1 MSSSQMLIATAL
13 DHIRHGVMIYDYDLV
28 VVAFNQRA
36 REILKVPLEQFSVGE
51 PFENLVRINAEN
63 GGYGGVGAV
72 DIRVAERMAKAR
84 TFELFHQ
91 DQRLFYGSQM
101 EVFGVPI
108 PGVGYVVT
116 YTDTAAT
123 KLAEN
128 SAKAAEHRLHMSQA
142 FARIGTW
149 EQGLNSL
156 EWVFSE
162 SVSTMFSGEIAEAGV
177 ASEEVWRFLH
187 PEDLAIVERAR
198 RACIDGDI
206 PYDAEFRVV
215 RADGTVRWLR
225 QSGDVERDSNGTP
238 IRTMGIVRDV
248 SIRWENEEA
257 LRRAKAAAET
267 ANKAKSLFLSSMSHE
282 LRTPM
287 NAILGFAQLLRIDPL
302 EKLSDRQSASL
313 GLISTAGQNLLK
325 LIDGI
330 LDLVKIETGNLDVS
344 IEDVSVSEIIN
355 DCLARID
362 AVAKERQISIVSDVP
377 ATPEIKVRADSARLR
392 QSLLNLVS
400 NAVKYNRPNGSV
412 TIGVTGT
419 DAESLRLS
427 VTDTGNGITPEKQ
440 GDLFEPFKRLGAELS
455 QVEGTGIGLTIT
467 KRTVELMGGE
477 VGLESEVGKGSRFW
491 IDLPQVPGGGGAT
504 PRPRRHLERRA
515 PSKTRQQSA
524 SCSISRIIRPIC

>member
-1 MSSSQMLIATAL
+1 M
-13 DHIRHGVMIYDYDLV
+13 
-28 VVAFNQRA
+28 
-36 REILKVPLEQFSVGE
+36 
-51 PFENLVRINAEN
+51 
-63 GGYGGVGAV
+63 
-72 DIRVAERMAKAR
+72 
-84 TFELFHQ
+84 
-91 DQRLFYGSQM
+91 
-101 EVFGVPI
+101 
-108 PGVGYVVT
+108 
-116 YTDTAAT
+116 
-123 KLAEN
+123 
-128 SAKAAEHRLHMSQA
+128 
-142 FARIGTW
+142 
-149 EQGLNSL
+149 
-156 EWVFSE
+156 
-162 SVSTMFSGEIAEAGV
+162 
-177 ASEEVWRFLH
+177 
-187 PEDLAIVERAR
+187 
-198 RACIDGDI
+198 
-206 PYDAEFRVV
+206 
-215 RADGTVRWLR
+215 
-225 QSGDVERDSNGTP
+225 
-238 IRTMGIVRDV
+238 
-248 SIRWENEEA
+248 
-257 LRRAKAAAET
+257 
-267 ANKAKSLFLSSMSHE
+267 
-282 LRTPM
+282 
-287 NAILGFAQLLRIDPL
+287 
-302 EKLSDRQSASL
+302 SDRQSASL

-330 LDLVKIETGNLDVS
+330 LDLVKNETGNLDVS